1 LKSRSANRVQLTT
14 DGHKAYLTAV
24 EDGKEQGI
32 QLGGGPG
39 LQALHFVRKE
49 VFGEGSLIVR
59 PATMNTPSP
68 W

>member
-1 LKSRSANRVQLTT
+1 M

-24 EDGKEQGI
+24 EDGKEQRI